1 MQRGPL
7 DGRNITSLRGGS
19 SGLIELVRL
28 VGREVL
34 DLGLVVCVV
43 DDEAFLLW
51 TLERVGLSGCPKSCP
66 WDESMKSSY

>member
-7 DGRNITSLRGGS
+7 DERNITTLRGGS

-34 DLGLVVCVV
+34 DLGLVVCVM
-43 DDEAFLLW
+43 DDETFGLW
-51 TLERVGLSGCPKSCP
+51 TLERVGLSGYPKYCPL
-66 WDESMKSSY
+66 DDL